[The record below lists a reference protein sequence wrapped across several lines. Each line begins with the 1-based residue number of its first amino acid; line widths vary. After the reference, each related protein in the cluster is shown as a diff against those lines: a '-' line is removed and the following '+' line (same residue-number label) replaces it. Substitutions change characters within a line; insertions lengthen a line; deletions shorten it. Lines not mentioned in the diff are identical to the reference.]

1 MHQHVHYMHT
11 NMYIPQGDS
20 FMLYTV
26 VFQPC
31 HALYITY
38 RPCTRFVQ
46 ALYKVV
52 PALYKVV
59 LYRLVHVL
67 YQAVTRLV
75 YVWYMTCTSLV
86 QGWYMLCTRLLHDW
100 YMPGT

>member
-31 HALYITY
+31 HALYIT

-75 YVWYMTCTSLV
+75 YVWYMTCT
-86 QGWYMLCTRLLHDW
+86 RLLHDW